1 MSLILSELV
10 DEFSQY
16 PEVSAIALAGSK
28 VTDYEDAFSDHNLYL
43 YVTAPLA
50 LAARQRVAD
59 RLLRYVEMNNHF
71 WETEDDGQLEDGSEI
86 RLIYRSLTDF
96 EQALIGVV
104 EHHQAKMGMTTCL
117 WYNLVHAK
125 VLFDRTGAYAALQKR
140 FDVPYPAGL
149 KQAVLQRN
157 HGLLRRHMPAFIFQM
172 RKAVSR
178 QDRVALNQV
187 MAKFLASYFDI
198 LFAINEQLHPGEKKL
213 VSYVISRCQ
222 WIPDQLEPRIN
233 TLLRLAAEA
242 SEDLDAEV
250 NLLIDALDVTI
261 RLAGRHFSKEAL

>member
-1 MSLILSELV
+1 MSLILSEIV

-43 YVTAPLA
+43 YLTAPLA
-50 LAARQRVAD
+50 LAARQRDAD

-86 RLIYRSLTDF
+86 RLIYRPLDEF
-96 EQALIGVV
+96 EHNLSAIV
-104 EHHQAKMGMTTCL
+104 ERHQANMGMTTCL

-125 VLFDRTGAYAALQKR
+125 VLFDRTGAYAALHKR

-187 MAKFLASYFDI
+187 MAKYLACYFDI

-213 VSYVISRCQ
+213 VPYVEARCT
-222 WIPDQLEPRIN
+222 WIPEDFASTIDRV
-233 TLLRLAAEA
+233 LRLAAEA
-242 SEDLDAEV
+242 SADLEAEV
-250 NLLIDALDVTI
+250 NLMIDALDVTI
-261 RLAGRHFSKEAL
+261 RLAGRHFSKDGL